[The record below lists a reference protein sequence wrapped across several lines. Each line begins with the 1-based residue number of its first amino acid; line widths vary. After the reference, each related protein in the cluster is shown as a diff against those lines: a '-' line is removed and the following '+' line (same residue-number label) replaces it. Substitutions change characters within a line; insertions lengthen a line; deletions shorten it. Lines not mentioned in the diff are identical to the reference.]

1 MECYAVVRKKEI
13 NSYADM
19 EQVVELVS
27 GNNEIH
33 TKMQVVS
40 YLCQK
45 YREIYTCIH
54 TYVCLCKKRKCM
66 QNYVTN
72 FLF

>member
-33 TKMQVVS
+33 TYMQVVS
-40 YLCQK
+40 YTERSIHA
-45 YREIYTCIH
+45 YIH
-54 TYVCLCKKRKCM
+54 TCVCVRRENVCKIM
-66 QNYVTN
+66 
-72 FLF
+72 